1 MTNKLTTWYHCSVR
15 PVPNCSACC
24 GRGKATLFVR
34 KNWTDK
40 TTRLIPLNPS
50 VWQCLGASAWSH
62 QRAAAVL
69 LSPLFQT
76 GNEALRRAASFPLG
90 YDVLDAQQSLGQER
104 RMGGGR
110 PWRAVDVHDQTKQ
123 RSQGVELAPMPVTPH
138 QTTTAA

>member
-1 MTNKLTTWYHCSVR
+1 
-15 PVPNCSACC
+15 
-24 GRGKATLFVR
+24 
-34 KNWTDK
+34 
-40 TTRLIPLNPS
+40 
-50 VWQCLGASAWSH
+50 LGASAWSH

-69 LSPLFQT
+69 LSPPFQT

-110 PWRAVDVHDQTKQ
+110 PWRAVVVHDQTKQ

-138 QTTTAA
+138 QMATAAQPPQTVPSTEVRPGTAPGDSVQVGVD